1 MKKHLY
7 LLLSILLVTTTVL
20 HAQNAQQLYFNQLST
35 DFDYQAAS
43 FVVDTPPSPTA
54 APRAFLL
61 WSKNFVKDPAIRGL
75 TLDEFDAAGNF
86 LSEHFNPQPQVP
98 TESILPKKI
107 IRARLAKGYYLL
119 AYVIKSIKTIN
130 GIQVYSTPLVIR
142 LDPNLNPVWVAKL
155 HYSTVTTA
163 NAQAIIEYNDII
175 ESVNSDV
182 VLAGRYADAP
192 GKQTSVLL
200 TRLSQTGAMIWTFHY
215 PLSVCNA
222 EALSLTELTDRN
234 LAITGYQ
241 ESCSGGPSGPRTL
254 LYATFNAV
262 GTPAV
267 AERLL
272 GGQALSGSKIVKHT
286 TIAGAD
292 ELFITGYIDLIS
304 PTGAINKQV
313 LLVDI
318 KESGGLITI
327 NHIGDAGQEAAS
339 DLVVEGVPGGN
350 SFNLYF
356 TGYTDSY
363 ATTLKT
369 DAFFLWVKY
378 VNHIPNLVSFNT
390 FPTSISNYVAMKGV
404 ELKWAGKER
413 FAILANTQMTFGTQL
428 QTNTHVFIRELNDF
442 TGNCVKSYQPP
453 VTAYQLIVQPVTPA
467 TVRLPFAP
475 YRDEYTPFNKVQPRP
490 ECGAFK
496 VDPYNANNLRTA
508 GQPLSSVPAVK
519 GPATIRVYPNPVND
533 QLYIDYGAPKNKGRI
548 TAGIYSTDMRLIRTF
563 VLPGGNRNSI
573 SLQGLS
579 SGLYFLQLQHQGATQ
594 VFEIRKE

>member
-7 LLLSILLVTTTVL
+7 LLLSILLVATTAS

-54 APRAFLL
+54 ASRAFLL

-75 TLDEFDAAGNF
+75 SLDEFDSAGNF
-86 LSEHFNPQPQVP
+86 LSENFNPQPQLP

-107 IRARLAKGYYLL
+107 IRSKQVKGYYLL

-130 GIQVYSTPLVIR
+130 GFQVYSTPLVIR
-142 LDPNLNPVWVAKL
+142 LDPNLNPLWVAKL
-155 HYSTVTTA
+155 HYSTITTG

-182 VLAGRYADAP
+182 VLAGRYGDAP

-200 TRLSQTGAMIWTFHY
+200 TRLTQTGAMVWTYQY

-222 EALSLTELTDRN
+222 EALSLIELTDRN
-234 LAITGYQ
+234 LALTGYL

-254 LYATFNAV
+254 LYAMFNSI

-267 AERLL
+267 VERLL

-286 TIAGAD
+286 AIAGAD
-292 ELFITGYIDLIS
+292 EMFITGYIDLIS
-304 PTGAINKQV
+304 PTGAINKQI

-318 KESGGLITI
+318 KESGGTITI
-327 NHIGDAGQEAAS
+327 NHIGDAGSEAAS
-339 DLVVEGVPGGN
+339 DLVAELVPGTN
-350 SFNLYF
+350 NINLYL

-363 ATTLKT
+363 ATNLKT
-369 DAFFLWVKY
+369 DAFFLWLKY
-378 VNHIPNLVSFNT
+378 SNHVLSLASFNT
-390 FPTSISNYVAMKGV
+390 FPTSISNYVAMKGL

-428 QTNTHVFIRELNDF
+428 RTNTHVFIRDLNDLS
-442 TGNCVKSYQPP
+442 NCIKTYQPP
-453 VTAYQLIVQPVTPA
+453 VTAYQLVVQPVTP
-467 TVRLPFAP
+467 TMIRLPFVP
-475 YRDEYTPFNKVQPRP
+475 YRDEYTPFNKVQPRL
-490 ECGAFK
+490 ECGTFK

-508 GQPLSSVPAVK
+508 GQPLSSITAVK
-519 GPATIRVYPNPVND
+519 GPAAIRVYPNPVHD
-533 QLYIDYGAPKNKGRI
+533 QLYIDYGVPKNKGRI
-548 TAGIYSTDMRLIRTF
+548 TAGIYSTDMRLLRTF

-579 SGLYFLQLQHQGATQ
+579 SGLYFLQIQHLGTTQ

>member
-7 LLLSILLVTTTVL
+7 LLLSILLVATTAS

-54 APRAFLL
+54 ASRAFLL

-75 TLDEFDAAGNF
+75 SLDEFDAAGNF
-86 LSEHFNPQPQVP
+86 LSENFNPQPQLP

-107 IRARLAKGYYLL
+107 IRSKQVKGYYLL

-130 GIQVYSTPLVIR
+130 GFQVYSTPLVIR
-142 LDPNLNPVWVAKL
+142 LDPNLNPLWVAKL
-155 HYSTVTTA
+155 HYSTITTA

-182 VLAGRYADAP
+182 VLAGRYGDAP

-200 TRLSQTGAMIWTFHY
+200 TRLTQTGAMVWTYQY

-234 LAITGYQ
+234 LALTGYL

-254 LYATFNAV
+254 LYAMFNSI

-267 AERLL
+267 VERLL

-286 TIAGAD
+286 AIAGAD
-292 ELFITGYIDLIS
+292 EMFITGYIDLIS
-304 PTGAINKQV
+304 PTGAINKQI

-318 KESGGLITI
+318 KESGGTITI
-327 NHIGDAGQEAAS
+327 NHIGDAGSEAAS
-339 DLVVEGVPGGN
+339 DLVAELVPGTN
-350 SFNLYF
+350 NINLYL

-363 ATTLKT
+363 ATNLKT
-369 DAFFLWVKY
+369 DAFFLWLKY
-378 VNHIPNLVSFNT
+378 SNHVLSLASFNT
-390 FPTSISNYVAMKGV
+390 FPTSISNYVAMKGL

-428 QTNTHVFIRELNDF
+428 RTNTHVFIRDLNDLS
-442 TGNCVKSYQPP
+442 NCIKTYQPP
-453 VTAYQLIVQPVTPA
+453 VTAYQLVVQPVTP
-467 TVRLPFAP
+467 TMIRLPFVP
-475 YRDEYTPFNKVQPRP
+475 YRDEYTPFNKVQPRL
-490 ECGAFK
+490 ECGTFK

-508 GQPLSSVPAVK
+508 GQPLSSITAVK
-519 GPATIRVYPNPVND
+519 GPAAIRVYPNPVHD
-533 QLYIDYGAPKNKGRI
+533 QLYIDYGVPKNKGRI
-548 TAGIYSTDMRLIRTF
+548 TAGIYSTDMRLLRTF

-579 SGLYFLQLQHQGATQ
+579 SGLYFLQIQHLGTTQ